1 MSTIGFQHYFQ
12 ETMKIPPL
20 QSSSLRSA
28 HAWVQSRPWLSPRKP
43 GDCVH
48 LVQSGSALTLHQEVS
63 HRSLS
68 SEPSVGDKRAGLTN
82 EKRYEWT
89 SSKYYRAINSGIYL
103 VLTVPE
109 DNVLMSVGASFTFHT
124 FNQRDFAPL
133 ETLSS
138 G

>member
-1 MSTIGFQHYFQ
+1 MSH
-12 ETMKIPPL
+12 L
-20 QSSSLRSA
+20 SLN
-28 HAWVQSRPWLSPRKP
+28 
-43 GDCVH
+43 
-48 LVQSGSALTLHQEVS
+48 
-63 HRSLS
+63 

-103 VLTVPE
+103 VLAVPE
-109 DNVLMSVGASFTFHT
+109 DNVLMSVGVSFTFHT